1 MTSPLTE
8 TGKVNGDLGEGETED
23 VAEGLPIGVS
33 YAPGIGS
40 SPSPEG
46 TLLQPSTRES
56 SPLHPD
62 LT

>member
-23 VAEGLPIGVS
+23 AAEGLPIGVS

-40 SPSPEG
+40 SP
-46 TLLQPSTRES
+46 ES
-56 SPLHPD
+56 RWNSASAVNPRVI
-62 LT
+62 TTAS